1 MKLTLSGFIL
11 CFFAFA
17 LTPRLDAADTQHAA
31 FGNKG
36 VVVSGRAAATAAG
49 IRMLEQGG
57 NAADAGAATLLA
69 LSVTQVGAFCIGGEV
84 PVLIYDAA
92 RKDVKVLS
100 GQGAAPLDPK
110 AIDWYMKNGIPGSD
124 VRSAAVPA
132 ALDAIV
138 TLLRLYG
145 TKTFEDAVQ
154 PTLAI
159 LDAGGETW
167 YIDTSDGRR
176 IETGRNW
183 QAELAVTFR
192 KLIEAERKAVGSRN
206 DR

>member
-1 MKLTLSGFIL
+1 MRGNPLVRAVCLL
-11 CFFAFA
+11 A
-17 LTPRLDAADTQHAA
+17 LTALSPVTAADQQHTAS
-31 FGNKG
+31 GNKG
-36 VVVSGRAAATAAG
+36 LVVSGRLAATAAG
-49 IRMLEQGG
+49 IKMLEQGG

-84 PVLIYDAA
+84 PVLIYDAG

-110 AIDWYMKNGIPGSD
+110 AIDWYMKHGIPGSD

-132 ALDAIV
+132 ALDLIV

-145 TKTFEDAVQ
+145 TRSFEDAVQ
-154 PTLAI
+154 PSLAI
-159 LDAGGETW
+159 LDAGGPTW

-176 IETGRNW
+176 VETRHNW
-183 QAELAVTFR
+183 RAELAVTFR
-192 KLIEAERKAVGSRN
+192 KLIEAEHKAGEAG
-206 DR
+206 